1 MFTPGIKKTIHHLES
16 SNLNRTVEFEMY
28 IPVELLGNETLHLLL
43 LNDGQDAA
51 AMNMEVLLAEQY
63 ASRKI
68 EAVLVVA
75 IKASANRTQEYG
87 VAGMPDFQ
95 QRGAMA
101 AAYTR
106 FVTAELIPFI
116 HAQLNRKIDG
126 KTAFAG
132 FSLGGLSAFDIVY
145 NHPELF
151 DLAGI
156 FSGAFWWRSKDLSNG
171 YIEEL
176 DRIAHE
182 MVRSSEVKP
191 DLKFWLMT
199 GTEDETADRNRNYI
213 IDSIDDTIDLIKEL
227 ENRGFKRPE
236 EIFYY
241 EAVGGKHD
249 VETWAQ
255 AFPAFL
261 SWAFPPV
268 IKGWL

>member
-1 MFTPGIKKTIHHLES
+1 MSTPGIKKTTHQLES

-28 IPVELLGNETLHLLL
+28 IPEQLLGNETLHLLL

-51 AMNMEVLLAEQY
+51 AMNMEALLAEQH

-87 VAGMPDFQ
+87 VAGRPDFK

-101 AAYTR
+101 DAYTQ
-106 FVTAELIPFI
+106 FITTELLPFLQS
-116 HAQLNRKIDG
+116 HVSRKIDG

-145 NHPELF
+145 NHPEIF
-151 DLAGI
+151 GLAGV
-156 FSGAFWWRSKDLSNG
+156 FSGAFWWRSKDLNDG

-176 DRIAHE
+176 DRITHE
-182 MVRSSEVKP
+182 MIRSSDEKP

-199 GTEDETADRNRNYI
+199 GTKDETADRNRNYI

-227 ENRGFKRPE
+227 ENKGFKRPDD
-236 EIFYY
+236 IFYY

-261 SWAFPPV
+261 HWAFPPV

>member
-1 MFTPGIKKTIHHLES
+1 
-16 SNLNRTVEFEMY
+16 MY
-28 IPVELLGNETLHLLL
+28 IPARLPGNETLHLLL
-43 LNDGQDAA
+43 LNDGQDAE
-51 AMNMEVLLAEQY
+51 AMNMEALLAELY
-63 ASRKI
+63 VSRKI

-87 VAGMPDFQ
+87 VAGMPDFK
-95 QRGAMA
+95 QRGSMA
-101 AAYTR
+101 AAYSR
-106 FVTAELIPFI
+106 FITAELMPFLQG
-116 HAQLNRKIDG
+116 HVNRRIDG

-132 FSLGGLSAFDIVY
+132 FSLGGLSAFDIAY
-145 NHPELF
+145 NHPEIF
-151 DLAGI
+151 NLAGV
-156 FSGAFWWRSKDLSNG
+156 FSGAFWWRSKGLNDG

-176 DRIAHE
+176 DRITHE
-182 MVRSSEVKP
+182 MIRSSDVKP

-199 GTEDETADRNRNYI
+199 GTKDETADRNRNYI

-227 ENRGFKRPE
+227 ENKGFKRPDD
-236 EIFYY
+236 IFYY

-261 SWAFPPV
+261 VWAFPPV

>member
-1 MFTPGIKKTIHHLES
+1 MFTSVIKKTIHQLES
-16 SNLNRTVEFEMY
+16 SNLNRTVELEMY
-28 IPVELLGNETLHLLL
+28 IPEQLLGNETLHLLL

-51 AMNMEVLLAEQY
+51 AMNMEALLAEQY

-68 EAVLVVA
+68 DAVLVVA
-75 IKASANRTQEYG
+75 IKASANRSQEYG
-87 VAGMPDFQ
+87 VAGVPDFK

-101 AAYTR
+101 TAYTL
-106 FVTAELIPFI
+106 FITDELIPFL
-116 HAQLNRKIDG
+116 HTQLNRRIDG

-132 FSLGGLSAFDIVY
+132 FSLGGLSAFDIAY
-145 NHPELF
+145 NHPEFF
-151 DLAGI
+151 DLAGV
-156 FSGAFWWRSKDLSNG
+156 FSGAFWWRSKDLNDG

-176 DRIAHE
+176 DRITHE

-191 DLKFWLMT
+191 ELKFWLMT
-199 GTEDETADRNRNYI
+199 GTKDETADRNKNHI

-227 ENRGFKRPE
+227 ENKGFKRPE

-249 VETWAQ
+249 VQTWAQ

-261 SWAFPPV
+261 SWAFPLA
-268 IKGWL
+268 IKGRL